1 MRTYARLTWRFPE
14 WAAFA
19 LTFGVVLLPSL
30 LNGFPFLFPDSWG
43 YSGACPDEMRSPVI
57 GCAMRPFTWLAG
69 HWAYALVQCAVTAFA
84 VVLLWSRA
92 LKRRGTLAL
101 GAALLLS
108 GVGLFAGW
116 VMADVWT
123 LTGLMALFVV
133 LVEFHPAAAV
143 LAAFA
148 WAAHFGNFP
157 VLAVTAVAMLPWVR
171 DRVRCGVRLCLC
183 VAGAVLFVVAANLF
197 GGTLKFSAGNG
208 FVFLAARVLHDV
220 PEVLDLK
227 CAESP
232 DFLLC
237 GRQAEVRRW
246 SAENHQS
253 FTWAGAEHLGLS
265 WADYNRTCR
274 ELIVD
279 ALRTLPRLFPEHASA
294 MARNALHLMLRPE
307 LSNGFE
313 TFGPHSFVAED
324 LRIAFPEDVRPY
336 LASAQARGVLER
348 VLTRLDLPFTVLVW
362 LSTALCLAAVVVR
375 RQGLGAD
382 PLVLLALFALVALAV
397 NALVMSSLSGV
408 FGRYQAR
415 LEFLLFLPAAAFL
428 ESLLKGRGQPPPS

>member
-1 MRTYARLTWRFPE
+1 MRTWARLRWQTPE

-57 GCAMRPFTWLAG
+57 GCAMRPFTWIAG

-92 LKRRGTLAL
+92 LKRRAAAAL
-101 GAALLLS
+101 GVALLLS

-143 LAAFA
+143 LTAFA

-157 VLAVTAVAMLPWVR
+157 VLAAAGALMLPWVR
-171 DRVRCGVRLCLC
+171 DRVRCGLRLGLCL
-183 VAGAVLFVVAANLF
+183 AGAVLLVFAANLF
-197 GGTLKFSAGNG
+197 GGTLKFSSGNG
-208 FVFLAARVLHDV
+208 FVFLAARMLHDV

-232 DFLLC
+232 GFLLC
-237 GRQAEVRRW
+237 ARRAEVRRW

-253 FTWAGAEHLGLS
+253 FTWAGAEQLGLS
-265 WADYNRTCR
+265 WPDYNRTCR
-274 ELIVD
+274 ELVVD
-279 ALRTLPRLFPEHASA
+279 SVRTLPRLFPEHAA
-294 MARNALHLMLRPE
+294 ALARDTARLMLRPE

-313 TFGPHSFVAED
+313 TFGPDSFVAED
-324 LRIAFPEDVRPY
+324 LRIAFPDDVRPY
-336 LASAQARGVLER
+336 LASAQARGGLER
-348 VLTRLDLPFTVLVW
+348 TLTRLDLPFMALVW
-362 LSTALCLAAVVVR
+362 LSTAVCLAAVVAGR
-375 RQGLGAD
+375 RRLRAD
-382 PLVLLALFALVALAV
+382 PLLLLALFALVALAV
-397 NALVMSSLSGV
+397 NALVMSGLSGV

-415 LEFLLFLPAAAFL
+415 LEFLLFLPAAA
-428 ESLLKGRGQPPPS
+428 LLQSRWEGRGRRPPS